1 MKNFFH
7 FSIFKIHISFFEIPP
22 IQLQSFSSFIFLN
35 LHHSLHTLLPTM
47 QTQISAIYLTPKGT
61 QEITLFGYATKSIPG
76 IEIVGLKHFGKII
89 KEKFIFLSRS
99 RNLKIPL
106 KKYTL
111 CCESFP
117 QDIDVINYVW
127 LEFPLLLLYWSLSEQ
142 IKIKSLEQ
150 CYASGSITSQGEIQ
164 LLNHESKLKNQNKIA
179 ITIDSPG
186 LESHIDA
193 RELMQH
199 IPQIKFYGFSPPF
212 MPS

>member
-1 MKNFFH
+1 
-7 FSIFKIHISFFEIPP
+7 
-22 IQLQSFSSFIFLN
+22 
-35 LHHSLHTLLPTM
+35 M
-47 QTQISAIYLTPKGT
+47 QTQISAIYLTPKGP
-61 QEITLFGYATKSIPG
+61 QEITLFGYDSKSIPG

-142 IKIKSLEQ
+142 IKIKSLDQ
-150 CYASGSITSQGEIQ
+150 CYASGSITPQGEIQ
-164 LLNHESKLKNQNKIA
+164 ILNFDSKFKNSKKISINIPENLSDA
-179 ITIDSPG
+179 NSTDQPNS
-186 LESHIDA
+186 LIDA
-193 RELMQH
+193 RELLQH
-199 IPQIKFYGFSPPF
+199 IPQIKFCSFSAPI